1 MNDNRLRKSLFP
13 SLFHSEGAGSKFTS
27 CANNLK
33 RVLQFGLALLVVVG
47 LGFSDSIAQER
58 VTVTGTV
65 TDANDG
71 SVLPGVNVT
80 VQGSAEATGSTIGTT
95 TNMDGEYEIRVPEN
109 LNVLVFSFIGYQ
121 SQQVDIDGRTTIDV
135 ELGQDLELL
144 DDVVVV
150 GYGVQDRREI
160 TSSVASVSADQFN
173 RGNINDAQEL
183 LQGKVSGLQITRPGG
198 DPNADFTIRLRGLST
213 IGANQEP
220 LVVIDGVPG
229 ADFQSVDPN
238 DIESMEVLKDASA
251 SAIYGTRGAS
261 GVILITTKSG
271 EPGGVDGMTV
281 NYNGQVST
289 SLVANRYNTLT
300 ADEYRSLQDLGI
312 SITDLGSSTDFWEEV
327 TQNAY
332 TQSHSL
338 AISGGDAQT
347 SYRVSGNYRDVQG
360 IQKGSGNERLNA
372 RLNIT
377 HRALD
382 DRLTLTGNLSVTN
395 RDQQIGLGE
404 AFRYATTFNPTAPV
418 RNDDGTLFR
427 ATGFDNFNPV
437 AINELTT
444 FDVES
449 SRFTMSL
456 RGQYDF
462 SDIVDGLSA
471 SAFYS
476 RERANFLT
484 GQYYSRDLRF
494 RGSGRNGLAIR
505 EENSNRD
512 QLFETTVN
520 YRNSFD
526 AINVESVAGYTYEE
540 FESQGQF
547 AEGGDFSS
555 DTFLYNNLG
564 FAREFDRG
572 LGTVNSF
579 RNESKL
585 IAFFA
590 RTNLTFQNTYFLS
603 GTFRH
608 EGSTRFGPGNKWGNF
623 FAASAGV
630 ELTNLVNIP
639 EADEFKL
646 RVSYGETGQQPPFD
660 GISQLQFSQGSSF
673 LVDGNFVPSLGP
685 AANPNPDLR
694 WEIKKEWNAGIDY
707 SFFDDRLTGALDYY
721 NARTEDLLLEFQVPV
736 PPNLAPAQW
745 VNIGEI
751 SNEGFEAVV
760 NYVAVQDTDFTWTT
774 GLTFSTNSA
783 TLESLSSGDFQFGES
798 TTISN
803 MGAPGLNDTDII
815 RVKEGRPIGEIWGP
829 RFAGVAE
836 DGSAQYFDIDGNI
849 VSGGDLT
856 SADNQV
862 IGNGLPDF
870 DLGFDNTINYR
881 NWDLN
886 MFWRGSFG
894 HDLVNTYDVFYNFSG
909 QASTWNVSSKVLE
922 SDLRGS
928 PRFSSLQVED
938 ASFVRLENLTLG
950 YNFDLPET
958 IAIRDLRFYVSGNNL
973 WTITNYTGVDPEVRY
988 SDAGAADNAGFAD
1001 GGPLAALA
1009 PGIERR
1015 NQWFTQTSLVFGV
1028 NIGF

>member
-1 MNDNRLRKSLFP
+1 MSKNRLRKFTFP
-13 SLFHSEGAGSKFTS
+13 YLLHSASVKSRTFCTVK
-27 CANNLK
+27 LK
-33 RVLQFGLALLVVVG
+33 SALQFGLALLIVIG
-47 LGFSDSIAQER
+47 LGFSDSLAQER
-58 VTVTGTV
+58 VTITGTV

-71 SVLPGVNVT
+71 SLLPGVNIT
-80 VQGSAEATGSTIGTT
+80 VRGSSEATGSTIGTT
-95 TNMDGEYEIRVPEN
+95 TNIDGEYSIRVPEN
-109 LNVLVFSFIGYQ
+109 LNVLVFTFIGYQ
-121 SQQVDIDGRTTIDV
+121 AQTVNIDGRTEIDV
-135 ELGQDLELL
+135 ELGQDYELL
-144 DDVVVV
+144 EDVVVI

-160 TSSVASVSADQFN
+160 TSSVASVDAGSFN

-183 LQGKVSGLQITRPGG
+183 LQGKVSGLQITRPGA
-198 DPNADFTIRLRGLST
+198 DPNAGFTIRLRGLST

-220 LVVIDGVPG
+220 LIVIDGVPG

-261 GVILITTKSG
+261 GVILVTTKSG
-271 EPGGVDGMTV
+271 IPGRDDGITV
-281 NYNGQVST
+281 NYNGQLST
-289 SLVANRYNTLT
+289 SFVANRYETLT
-300 ADEYRSLQDLGI
+300 ADEYRSLPDIGI
-312 SITDLGSSTDFWEEV
+312 SINDLGHSTDFWDAV

-332 TQSHSL
+332 TQTHSL
-338 AISGGDAQT
+338 AISGGDSQT

-360 IQKGSGNERLNA
+360 IQKDSGNERLNA
-372 RLNIT
+372 RLNIV

-382 DRLTLTGNLSVTN
+382 DNLTFTGNLSITN

-404 AFRYATTFNPTAPV
+404 VFRYATTFNPTAPIY
-418 RNDDGTLFR
+418 NEDGSLFR

-449 SRFTMSL
+449 SQFTISL
-456 RGQYDF
+456 RGMYDF
-462 SDIVDGLSA
+462 SDVVDGLSA

-476 RERANFLT
+476 RERGNFFT

-494 RGSGRNGLAIR
+494 RGAGRTGLAIR

-547 AEGGDFSS
+547 AEGGNFSS
-555 DTFLYNNLG
+555 DAFLYNNLG
-564 FAREFDRG
+564 FSRDFNEG

-585 IAFFA
+585 IAFFG

-603 GTFRH
+603 GTIRR

-630 ELTNLVNIP
+630 ELTNLIDIP
-639 EADEFKL
+639 RANEFKL
-646 RVSYGETGQQPPFD
+646 RLSYGETGQQPPFD
-660 GISQLQFSQGSSF
+660 GISQLQFSQGASF
-673 LVDGNFVPSLGP
+673 LVDGNYVPSLGP
-685 AANPNPDLR
+685 SANPNPDLR
-694 WEIKKEWNAGIDY
+694 WEIKKEVNAGIDFA
-707 SFFDDRLTGALDYY
+707 FFDDRLTGSLDYY
-721 NARTEDLLLEFQVPV
+721 DARTEDLLLNFQVPV
-736 PPNLAPAQW
+736 PPNLAPTQW

-751 SNEGFEAVV
+751 SNVGFEALI
-760 NYVAVQDTDFTWTT
+760 NYVAVQQEDFRWTT
-774 GLTFSTNSA
+774 GFTFSTNKS
-783 TLESLSSGDFQFGES
+783 TLESLSAGDFQFGERAL
-798 TTISN
+798 IAN

-815 RVKEGRPIGEIWGP
+815 RVQEGRPIGEIWGP

-836 DGSAQYFDIDGNI
+836 DGSGQYFDIDGNI
-849 VSGGDLT
+849 VSGPNLS

-870 DLGFDNTINYR
+870 NIGFDNTINFR

-909 QASTWNVSSKVLE
+909 QATTWNVSKKVLD

-938 ASFVRLENLTLG
+938 ASFMRLENLTLG
-950 YNFDLPET
+950 YNFIFWVMGLRSAISDCMYPAITYGRLPT
-958 IAIRDLRFYVSGNNL
+958 IRV
-973 WTITNYTGVDPEVRY
+973 
-988 SDAGAADNAGFAD
+988 
-1001 GGPLAALA
+1001 
-1009 PGIERR
+1009 
-1015 NQWFTQTSLVFGV
+1015 
-1028 NIGF
+1028 